1 MLIKIEPSSGEPLFS
16 QIAGQ
21 LRGQI
26 SDGGLP
32 AGGRLPP
39 ARELARV
46 LEVNM
51 HTVLRAYAQLR
62 DEQLVEMRRGRG
74 VHVRPGAASRAGLV
88 GQAKSLAQEA
98 RRHGLTRA
106 EVMGLIEEEL

>member
-1 MLIKIEPSSGEPLFS
+1 MLIKIASSSEEPLFS

-26 SDGGLP
+26 SGGAVP
-32 AGGRLPP
+32 AGERLPP

-46 LEVNM
+46 LDVNM

-62 DEQLVEMRRGRG
+62 DEQLVDMRRGRG
-74 VHVRPGAASRAGLV
+74 VRVRPGAASRAGLLS
-88 GQAKSLAQEA
+88 QAKSLVEEA
-98 RRHGLTRA
+98 RRHGLSRA
-106 EVMGLIEEEL
+106 EVLKLIEEQL